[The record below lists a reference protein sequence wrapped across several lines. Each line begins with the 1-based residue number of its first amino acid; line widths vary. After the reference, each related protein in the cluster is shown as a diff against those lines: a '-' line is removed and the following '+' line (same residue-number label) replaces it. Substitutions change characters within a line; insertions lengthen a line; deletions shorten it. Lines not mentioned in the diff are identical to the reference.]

1 MKNRGFTVIELV
13 VSFTLVS
20 VISIILFELIFS
32 LKELYVSGD
41 IKTTLL
47 NKQGIMTKKIYD
59 DLSDDTLTS
68 ITSCGVS
75 CLIFNYQG
83 TEKKLLVDVG
93 ANTLTYGNY
102 TMKLSEGSTF
112 GKLSFSYDIDI
123 NRDNINE
130 QYCIDN
136 DVIKQYC
143 DKNLKLSRFS
153 LDIPIYTNLLGEE
166 DFGIHIVKDYNKENV
181 AINNTIS
188 IENAI
193 ITANTIDLKIRKD
206 TDTSNTGETI
216 YNYWAKIFHQDHN
229 GIDLNSED
237 AYFKDYPEFLK
248 SNNTHKFSSLKSLE
262 IFRINKNTKVQFLA
276 PVKDGNGNTIFQLQ
290 EIDLVE
296 EASKDKTEKEK
307 KKIAE
312 EYQNGYF
319 EFLLEYPEISTTDYN
334 LWTQTNNFVTSSTL
348 ENVYTI
354 DIVYQGGT
362 CKWNGLKYLT
372 DDNAKQFVNGC
383 QGDDY
388 FTIGTR
394 ESGTEIKGETGT
406 TKEVD
411 LWVKADEYI
420 DKYSLSVIVD

>member
-112 GKLSFSYDIDI
+112 GKLSFSYNNTDTML
-123 NRDNINE
+123 
-130 QYCIDN
+130 
-136 DVIKQYC
+136 
-143 DKNLKLSRFS
+143 NLKEFS

-166 DFGIHIVKDYNKENV
+166 DFGIHIVKVYNSTDV
-181 AINNTIS
+181 AINNTLS
-188 IENAI
+188 IDKAI
-193 ITANTIDLKIRKD
+193 ITANTINLKVRKD
-206 TDTSNTGETI
+206 TSITGENT
-216 YNYWAKIFHQDHN
+216 YWAKIFHQDHN

-262 IFRINKNTKVQFLA
+262 IFRINKDTKVQFRDNNN
-276 PVKDGNGNTIFQLQ
+276 VLQ
-290 EIDLVE
+290 EIDLAE

-394 ESGTEIKGETGT
+394 ESGTEIKGESGT

>member
-112 GKLSFSYDIDI
+112 GKLSFSYNNTDTML
-123 NRDNINE
+123 
-130 QYCIDN
+130 
-136 DVIKQYC
+136 
-143 DKNLKLSRFS
+143 NLKEFS

-166 DFGIHIVKDYNKENV
+166 DFGIHIVKVYNSTDV

-206 TDTSNTGETI
+206 TSITGENT
-216 YNYWAKIFHQDHN
+216 YWAKIFHQDHN
-229 GIDLNSED
+229 DIDLNSED
-237 AYFKDYPEFLK
+237 AYFKDYSEFLK
-248 SNNTHKFSSLKSLE
+248 SKNEHKFSSLKSLE
-262 IFRINKNTKVQFLA
+262 IFRINKDTKVQFRDNNN
-276 PVKDGNGNTIFQLQ
+276 VLQ

-296 EASKDKTEKEK
+296 EASKNKTEKEK

>member
-1 MKNRGFTVIELV
+1 MKKGFTVIELV

-20 VISIILFELIFS
+20 IISIILFELIFS

-59 DLSDDTLTS
+59 DLNEDTLTE

-75 CLIFNYQG
+75 CLNFKYQN
-83 TEKKLLVDVG
+83 EERKLFVDVG

-112 GKLSFSYDIDI
+112 GQLSFSYS
-123 NRDNINE
+123 NADNE
-130 QYCIDN
+130 L
-136 DVIKQYC
+136 
-143 DKNLKLSRFS
+143 NLKEFTLN
-153 LDIPIYTNLLGEE
+153 IPIYTNLLED
-166 DFGIHIVKDYNKENV
+166 DFGIHIVKVYNPTDV
-181 AINNTIS
+181 VINNTLS

-193 ITANTIDLKIRKD
+193 ITANTIDLNVRKD
-206 TDTSNTGETI
+206 TSITGENT
-216 YNYWAKIFHQDHN
+216 YWVKIFHQDHSD
-229 GIDLNSED
+229 IDLNSKD
-237 AYFKDYPEFLK
+237 AYFKDYNEFLK

-262 IFRINKNTKVQFLA
+262 IFRINKDTKVKF
-276 PVKDGNGNTIFQLQ
+276 KDNNNVLQ
-290 EIDLVE
+290 EINLIE
-296 EASKDKTEKEK
+296 EASKNKTEKEK
-307 KKIAE
+307 KKIIE

-319 EFLLEYPEISTTDYN
+319 ELLLEYPEISTANYN

-348 ENVYTI
+348 ENIYTI

-372 DDNAKQFVNGC
+372 NKNANQFVNGC

-388 FTIGTR
+388 FAIGTKK
-394 ESGTEIKGETGT
+394 ENTTIKGPGGDYSNEVNS
-406 TKEVD
+406 VD

-420 DKYSLSVIVD
+420 NKYSLSVIVD